1 MYNIVTF
8 GHPSLKTK
16 SIDVEAFD
24 NTLNQLTDKMLK
36 IMYDAP
42 GVGLAAPQIG
52 INKNIFVF
60 DVGNGPN
67 IAINPIKI
75 ETDGKS
81 TFLEGCLSLPG
92 YYWEITRPSY
102 AKLYCHDLKGKE
114 IFYEGEDLIGRVLQH
129 EYDHLKGKLLINS
142 LKRKE
147 RKIALKDISINGFP
161 GKDVWSFY

>member
-16 SIDVEAFD
+16 SIEIDYFD
-24 NTLNQLTDKMLK
+24 NDLEQLTDKMLK

-60 DVGNGPN
+60 DIGDGPN
-67 IAINPIKI
+67 VAINPIKI
-75 ETDGKS
+75 ETEGES

-102 AKLYCHDLKGKE
+102 AKLYCQDLKGKE
-114 IFYEGEDLIGRVLQH
+114 IIYEGEELMGRVLQH
-129 EYDHLKGKLLINS
+129 EYDHLKGKLLLTS

-161 GKDVWSFY
+161 GNDV

>member
-16 SIDVEAFD
+16 SIEIDYFD
-24 NTLNQLTDKMLK
+24 NDLEQLADKMLK

-60 DVGNGPN
+60 DIGDGPN
-67 IAINPIKI
+67 VAINPIKI
-75 ETDGKS
+75 ETEGES

-102 AKLYCHDLKGKE
+102 AKLYCQDLKGKE
-114 IFYEGEDLIGRVLQH
+114 IIYEGEELMGRVLQH
-129 EYDHLKGKLLINS
+129 EYDHLKGKLLLNS

-147 RKIALKDISINGFP
+147 RKRALKDISINGFP
-161 GKDVWSFY
+161 GNDV